1 MSKHFRLWKID
12 QVQLLPPSVQDFVPK
27 DHLSRFIVALVR
39 ESLDL
44 GEIEGAYASALG
56 QPPFDPLMMTALLL
70 NGYASGIY
78 SSRRIAKACAE
89 RADFMMIA
97 ALDAPDFRT
106 ISDFRK
112 RHLKALAG
120 LFMQVLKLAEKAGL
134 VKLGHVALD
143 GTKIKA
149 NASKHK
155 AMSYERMK
163 TREAELQAEV
173 DRWLSAAEA
182 ADAEEDK
189 LHGDARGDEMPDWVT
204 DKQKRM
210 ETIRAAKAALEA
222 EAKAAAAKEA
232 RRRAE
237 IEDKRKAE
245 GGRKNGRT
253 PAAVER
259 RARSQDA
266 AQLHRP
272 GQPRAAHQ
280 GRLYP
285 GLQPAGGRRRGSPDH
300 RRPHPDLIDERP
312 WTARAPPRRHPS
324 QSRSPPPGGLCRQR
338 ISERSQPRE
347 PRGARHQGLHR
358 NGTRQAPGRR
368 QAKDRRPV
376 DPGNATKIEAG
387 RMAKPVSVQ
396 EADRGTGVRT
406 DQAGPRLP
414 PVPAARHRRRCG
426 RMGDDLHRPQPH
438 KARKGNLIGLFSKQP
453 ATTWTDS

>member
-56 QPPFDPLMMTALLL
+56 QPPFDPRMMTALLL

-120 LFMQVLKLAEKAGL
+120 LFMQVLKLAE
-134 VKLGHVALD
+134 
-143 GTKIKA
+143 
-149 NASKHK
+149 
-155 AMSYERMK
+155 
-163 TREAELQAEV
+163 
-173 DRWLSAAEA
+173 
-182 ADAEEDK
+182 EDK

-204 DKQKRM
+204 DKQKRI

-324 QSRSPPPGGLCRQR
+324 QSRSPPPGGLRRQR

-358 NGTRQAPGRR
+358 DGTRQAPGRR

-387 RMAKPVSVQ
+387 RMAKPVSVE

-406 DQAGPRLP
+406 NQAGPRLP

-453 ATTWTDS
+453 ATTWTNS

>member
-56 QPPFDPLMMTALLL
+56 QPPFDPRMMTALLL
-70 NGYASGIY
+70 NGYANGIY

-97 ALDAPDFRT
+97 ALDGPDFRT

-120 LFMQVLKLAEKAGL
+120 LFVQVLKLAEKAGL

-163 TREAELQAEV
+163 AREAELQAEV
-173 DRWLSAAEA
+173 DHWLSAAEA
-182 ADAEEDK
+182 ADADDDK

-204 DKQKRM
+204 DKQNRI

-222 EAKAAAAKEA
+222 DAKAAAAEEA
-232 RRRAE
+232 RHRAE

-245 GGRKNGRT
+245 GRKNNGRA
-253 PAAVER
+253 PAPQR
-259 RARSQDA
+259 RAPAQGA
-266 AQLHRP
+266 TQLHGSR
-272 GQPRAAHQ
+272 QPRAAHQ

-285 GLQPAGGRRRGSPDH
+285 GLQPAGGRRRGGPDH

-324 QSRSPPPGGLCRQR
+324 QSRSPPPGGLRRQR

-358 NGTRQAPGRR
+358 DGTRQAPGRR

-387 RMAKPVSVQ
+387 RMAKPVSVE

-414 PVPAARHRRRCG
+414 PVPAARYRRRCG

-453 ATTWTDS
+453 ATTWTNS

>member
-56 QPPFDPLMMTALLL
+56 QPPFDPRMMTALLL

-97 ALDAPDFRT
+97 ALDGPDFRT

-120 LFMQVLKLAEKAGL
+120 LFVQVLKLAEKAGL

-163 TREAELQAEV
+163 AREAELQAEV
-173 DRWLSAAEA
+173 DHWLSAAEA
-182 ADAEEDK
+182 ADADDDK

-204 DKQKRM
+204 DKQKRI

-222 EAKAAAAKEA
+222 DAKAAAAQGA
-232 RRRAE
+232 
-237 IEDKRKAE
+237 
-245 GGRKNGRT
+245 T
-253 PAAVER
+253 
-259 RARSQDA
+259 
-266 AQLHRP
+266 QLHGS

-285 GLQPAGGRRRGSPDH
+285 GLQPAGGRRRGGPDH

-324 QSRSPPPGGLCRQR
+324 QSRSPPPGGLRRQR

-358 NGTRQAPGRR
+358 DGTRQAPGRR

-387 RMAKPVSVQ
+387 RMAKPVSVE

-438 KARKGNLIGLFSKQP
+438 KARKANLIGLFSKQP
-453 ATTWTDS
+453 ATTWTNS